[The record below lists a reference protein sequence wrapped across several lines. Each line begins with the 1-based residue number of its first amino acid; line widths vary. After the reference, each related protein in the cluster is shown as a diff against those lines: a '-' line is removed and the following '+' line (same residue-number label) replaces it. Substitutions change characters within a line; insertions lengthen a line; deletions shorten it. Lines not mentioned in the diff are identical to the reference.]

1 MVFKHNNKQHIL
13 ALAVGAAIAT
23 PILALPIGVR
33 AGIRP
38 ALAVSNA
45 YKTTFGVNDE
55 YSEFL
60 SDEDSVEVEDWAI
73 AGEDGMEDSEGM
85 EDEGTDP
92 DTGSDGDVDPDKQE
106 EEAPGSYKDVPK
118 FTVYQGYSESN
129 KPIELLDPQYFAADE
144 KQFYIQNTGVN
155 LKEYPDP
162 SKKTLRRMNYG
173 EGVTRIGI
181 GDTWSKVR
189 TKDGTE
195 GYILSTD
202 ITDEMVWA
210 KTNLYVWVDTD
221 SLILRKEPNTK
232 SAMVKMMHEDDR
244 LHVVAYAD
252 KWYKVETRDGSKGYV
267 YKSFTTQTPP
277 PTPTP
282 TPTPRPTA
290 TKSSRSSRYTGTTG
304 NVNKLPK
311 ITGKNGESIV
321 NIAASLLGVRY
332 VYGGCSRKGIDCS
345 GLVKYCYA
353 QIGISV
359 PHGAN
364 MICNRSGVSV
374 ARSDL
379 RLGDVICYD
388 YGSRCKHVA
397 IYAGGGQVIHA
408 SQSRGRVLYG
418 RLDMMPI
425 KRIKRLIR

>member
-1 MVFKHNNKQHIL
+1 MRKAVLKHNRKQHIL
-13 ALAVGAAIAT
+13 AIAT
-23 PILALPIGVR
+23 GFFAALPIICLPIGLR
-33 AGIRP
+33 EDMTP
-38 ALAVSNA
+38 AMAVSHA
-45 YKTTFGVNDE
+45 YEAIFGTRNVSSGEVVIEEWALVSSADQLVSGTVSND
-55 YSEFL
+55 
-60 SDEDSVEVEDWAI
+60 VEPTEPTQYTEVSAPQ
-73 AGEDGMEDSEGM
+73 SY
-85 EDEGTDP
+85 TDI
-92 DTGSDGDVDPDKQE
+92 
-106 EEAPGSYKDVPK
+106 PK
-118 FTVYQGYSESN
+118 YIVYQQYDSSDL
-129 KPIELLDPQYFAADE
+129 PIELLDPQYFAADE

-267 YKSFTTQTPP
+267 YKSFTTRTPP

-290 TKSSRSSRYTGTTG
+290 TKSSRSSGRYQGTTG
-304 NVNKLPK
+304 NINKLPK

-321 NIAASLLGVRY
+321 NIAASMLGVRY

-379 RLGDVICYD
+379 RLGDVLCYD